1 MRKLLIPLLAAL
13 PLTTAVNAETLS
25 LTKMQR
31 FDLRSYGM
39 FSGAMLA
46 ICNADKQGFLRK
58 NEKLQMIS
66 FYTAFY
72 KEMHSNKSTYNQKKN
87 EILSRVKDRFPNCLP

>member
-1 MRKLLIPLLAAL
+1 MKRLLLPLLASLAL
-13 PLTTAVNAETLS
+13 PTAVNAETLS
-25 LTKMQR
+25 LTKDQR

-39 FSGAMLA
+39 FRGAMDA

-66 FYTAFY
+66 FYTAIY
-72 KEMHSNKSTYNQKKN
+72 KAMHKNKSTYNQSKN
-87 EILSRVKDRFPNCLP
+87 LVLSNVKDRYPNCLP

>member
-1 MRKLLIPLLAAL
+1 MRKLLIPLLAVLAL
-13 PLTTAVNAETLS
+13 PNAVNAETLS

-39 FSGAMLA
+39 FRGAMDA
-46 ICNADKQGFLRK
+46 ICNAYKKGILRK

-72 KEMHSNKSTYNQKKN
+72 KAMHSNKSTYNQNKN
-87 EILSRVKDRFPNCLP
+87 LILSSVKDIYPNCLP